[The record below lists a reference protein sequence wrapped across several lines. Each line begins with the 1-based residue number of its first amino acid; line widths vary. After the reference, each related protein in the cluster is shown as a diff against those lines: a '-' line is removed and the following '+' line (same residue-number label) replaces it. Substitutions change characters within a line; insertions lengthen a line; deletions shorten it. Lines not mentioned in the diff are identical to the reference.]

1 MHIQIVRFLLVA
13 LLLSA
18 SQIAGAVPASH
29 FSDRMVLQRD
39 TKVPI
44 WGVSKPG
51 TTVTVSFAGQTVKG
65 QADDAGKW
73 RVELAPLSASAK
85 NRVMTIKGSGKT
97 TTLKDVLVG
106 EVWVGSGQSNMA
118 GGTAS
123 YMKNDPTLA
132 KLVAN
137 APYPAMRLLRGGP
150 KPSWTS
156 ADKVSITKFSAILF
170 AFGERLHRDLDVPV
184 GLMVGAVGGT
194 PSGAWMPIETYES
207 SERCQTEVAAFAKTW
222 DRARAQKQYEAKVA
236 AWEKQAAAA
245 KAAGKKPRGRKPQA
259 VGEPGTS
266 TRGGKIGGLFDRYIR
281 FGAGTAI
288 RGVLWDQGESGTGI
302 LGLGQYTSMSELIRG
317 WRELWGQGDF
327 PFLFVQKP
335 SGNGN
340 AWSKQD
346 PITREADEFTAL
358 PDIKRIGTGQ
368 GRYLYTRLMLDNEN
382 AWMVPACDLGPQV
395 HPKNKWGYGNR
406 SAEVALQQV
415 YQKKDVQAYGPV
427 YKSHKVA
434 GGKVTVRFTQ
444 AAAGLTTRH
453 GDGLQGFAVS
463 DEKGKW
469 HWAEAKITGKDSV
482 MISSAAVKQPK
493 HIRFAYSQNRR
504 WANLFNKSGLPALAF
519 TTEAVKY
526 TGR

>member
-1 MHIQIVRFLLVA
+1 MPVQILRTLLVA
-13 LLLSA
+13 LLLTA
-18 SQIAGAVPASH
+18 LQLEAVTPASH

-39 TKVPI
+39 TKVPV
-44 WGVSKPG
+44 WGISKPG
-51 TTVTVSFAGQTVKG
+51 VTVTVSFAGQTVSG
-65 QADDAGKW
+65 QADKSGKW
-73 RVELAPLSASAK
+73 RVELARLTASAK
-85 NRVMTIKGSGKT
+85 NRVMTLKGGGKT
-97 TTLKDVLVG
+97 VTLNDVLVG

-118 GGTAS
+118 GATGS

-132 KLVAN
+132 KLVAA

-150 KPSWTS
+150 KPRWTA
-156 ADKVSITKFSAILF
+156 ADEASITKFSAILF
-170 AFGERLHRDLDVPV
+170 AFGERLHRELDVPV

-194 PSGAWMPIETYES
+194 PSGAWMPIETYATS
-207 SERCQTEVAAFAKTW
+207 KRCEVEVAAFAKTW
-222 DRARAQKQYEAKVA
+222 NRARAQKQYEARVA
-236 AWEKQAAAA
+236 VWEKQAAAA
-245 KAAGKKPRGRKPQA
+245 KAAGKKVRGRKPQP
-259 VGEPGTS
+259 VGEPGTN

-335 SGNGN
+335 SGEGN

-358 PDIKRIGTGQ
+358 PDLKRIGTGQ
-368 GRYLYTRLMLDNEN
+368 GRYLYTRLMLDNDN
-382 AWMVPACDLGPQV
+382 AWMVPACDLGPMV

-415 YQKKDVQAYGPV
+415 YQKQDVQAYGPI
-427 YKSHKVA
+427 YKTHQVA
-434 GGKVTVRFTQ
+434 GSKVTVRFTE
-444 AAAGLTTRH
+444 AAAGLATRH
-453 GDGLQGFAVS
+453 GDGLQGFAIS
-463 DEKGKW
+463 DEQGKW
-469 HWAEAKITGKDSV
+469 HWAEAKITGKDTV
-482 MISSAAVKQPK
+482 VISTAAVKKPI

-519 TTEAVKY
+519 TTEPVKY